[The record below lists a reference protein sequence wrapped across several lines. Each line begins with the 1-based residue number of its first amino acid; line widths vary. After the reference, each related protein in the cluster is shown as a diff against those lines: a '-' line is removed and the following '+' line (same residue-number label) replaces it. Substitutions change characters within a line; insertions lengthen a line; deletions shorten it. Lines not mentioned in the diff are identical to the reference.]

1 MSERAIVDLRSDTF
15 TRPNAEMYRA
25 MADAPVGDDVYG
37 EDETVNLLEATAAN
51 LLDKEA
57 ALFVSS
63 ATQANLIAMMTHC
76 RRGEEVISGDRY
88 HVIVAEAG
96 GASTLGGVVMQPLPT
111 DANGG
116 LSLAQV
122 LDAIKPDDP
131 HCPISRLLSLEN
143 TVSGMV
149 QNPDQHR
156 EMVKAVHEQGLVSHL
171 DGARLMNASIALGRS
186 AADIVAPFDSVM
198 LCLSKGLGAPVGAML
213 CGEAEFIERARRLR
227 KQLGGGMRQAGILA
241 ACGLYALEH
250 NIKRLAEDHSRA
262 AQLAEGIGNLE
273 ELRASHHTNMVFI
286 DPPADRYQALEN
298 HLQENG
304 VLVGRFESPTRLV
317 THLDIDDGQIERT
330 IDVFR
335 SFYRH

>member
-1 MSERAIVDLRSDTF
+1 MSEQPVVDLRSDTI
-15 TRPNAEMYRA
+15 TRPDAEMYRA

-96 GASTLGGVVMQPLPT
+96 GASTLGGVVMQPLAT
-111 DANGG
+111 DAKGSM
-116 LSLAQV
+116 SLQQV

-149 QNPDQHR
+149 QDPDHHR
-156 EMVKAVHEQGLVSHL
+156 VLVEAVRKHGLYAHL
-171 DGARLMNASIALGRS
+171 DGARLMNASIALGRP

-213 CGEAEFIERARRLR
+213 CGQAGFIEHARRLR
-227 KQLGGGMRQAGILA
+227 KQLGGGMRQAGVLA
-241 ACGLYALEH
+241 ACGLYALDH
-250 NIKRLAEDHSRA
+250 NVERLAEDHARA
-262 AQLAEGIGNLE
+262 AQLADGIGNLE
-273 ELRASHHTNMVFI
+273 ELRAYHHTNMVFI
-286 DPPADRYQALEN
+286 DPPAERYQALSD

-317 THLDIDDGQIERT
+317 THLDIDDGHIERA
-330 IDVFR
+330 IDVFQ